1 MCRYIIDGTNRRIS
15 AYIKGY
21 RVQIM
26 IINSQ
31 PPITPAQSREP
42 VRPQNTADSSP
53 ESTVV
58 QNQKVAPVP
67 DVKVVQ
73 QANETASYNG
83 LKDPKLDVEPE
94 VVPQPLSVAEKKATE
109 AQGKATPGDALTGEV
124 LTDDELRQTE
134 QLASRDREVR
144 AHEQAH
150 LSAAGNRATSGA
162 SFTYTDGPD
171 GQRYAT
177 GGEVSINTSPVHGD
191 PEATLRAA
199 ELIQRAALAP
209 ASPSAQDRQV
219 AAAANAMA
227 QVATVELSQQQ
238 AEAVREASSV
248 EQSSSAI
255 DGSLEAL
262 DSESIEATAGV
273 SSEVASEVVVDS
285 RNAQAQ
291 SRQQQLEDAYGVV
304 QQRRDDDSRGE
315 SLGNVIS
322 STEPGNSVQQNVAQ
336 APGVDVSVQS
346 RQGGVEVSAVGQEVR
361 AAVAPV
367 SVDEGDQTV
376 AAKESQV
383 ASVAVARPAGPT
395 NEAAVANNASPQVS
409 AIDVRDEQVKNRQSQ
424 LEGAFNSVAQG
435 LGGEPRGTN
444 LDYFL

>member
-15 AYIKGY
+15 ACIKGN

-58 QNQKVAPVP
+58 QKQRVAPVP

-73 QANETASYNG
+73 QANETASYNA
-83 LKDPKLDVEPE
+83 LKDPSLDVEPE
-94 VVPQPLSVAEKKATE
+94 ASPQALSVAEKKATE
-109 AQGKATPGDALTGEV
+109 AQGKANPGDALTGEV
-124 LTDDELRQTE
+124 LTDDELRQIE

-255 DGSLEAL
+255 DGSSEAL

-273 SSEVASEVVVDS
+273 SSEVAREVVVDS
-285 RNAQAQ
+285 RNAQVM

-304 QQRRDDDSRGE
+304 QQRRDDNERGE

-322 STEPGNSVQQNVAQ
+322 SAEPGNSVQQNVAQ

-346 RQGGVEVSAVGQEVR
+346 RQGGAEVS

-383 ASVAVARPAGPT
+383 ASVALARPAASAVT
-395 NEAAVANNASPQVS
+395 EASVVNGAASQES

-424 LEGAFNSVAQG
+424 IEGAFNSVAQG

>member
-1 MCRYIIDGTNRRIS
+1 
-15 AYIKGY
+15 
-21 RVQIM
+21 M

-58 QNQKVAPVP
+58 QNQKVAPVA

-73 QANETASYNG
+73 QPNETASYNG

-94 VVPQPLSVAEKKATE
+94 AAPQPLRTAEKGATE
-109 AQGKATPGDALTGEV
+109 GQVKTSAGDPLTGEA
-124 LTDDELRQTE
+124 LTDDELRQIE

-191 PEATLRAA
+191 AEATLRAA

-248 EQSSSAI
+248 ERSSSEI
-255 DGSLEAL
+255 DGSLEVL
-262 DSESIEATAGV
+262 DSESIEVTADVSREAT
-273 SSEVASEVVVDS
+273 SEVGVDS
-285 RNAQAQ
+285 RNAQIL

-304 QQRRDDDSRGE
+304 QQRRDDNVRGE
-315 SLGNVIS
+315 SSGNVIRS
-322 STEPGNSVQQNVAQ
+322 AEPGNSVQQNVAQ

-346 RQGGVEVSAVGQEVR
+346 RQGGAEVSAVAQEVR

-367 SVDEGDQTV
+367 SVDEGDQTT

-383 ASVAVARPAGPT
+383 ALVEVARPSDSAAT
-395 NEAAVANNASPQVS
+395 EASVVNGAASQESAVDA
-409 AIDVRDEQVKNRQSQ
+409 RDEQVKNRQSQ
-424 LEGAFNSVAQG
+424 LEGAFNSAAQG

>member
-1 MCRYIIDGTNRRIS
+1 
-15 AYIKGY
+15 
-21 RVQIM
+21 M

-42 VRPQNTADSSP
+42 VRPQNAADSSP

-58 QNQKVAPVP
+58 QNQEVAPVP

-73 QANETASYNG
+73 QANETASYNP

-94 VVPQPLSVAEKKATE
+94 AAPQPLRAAEKGGTE
-109 AQGKATPGDALTGEV
+109 GQGKTNPGDALTGEA
-124 LTDDELRQTE
+124 LTDDELRQIE

-262 DSESIEATAGV
+262 DSESIEVTADV
-273 SSEVASEVVVDS
+273 SREAASEVGVDS
-285 RNAQAQ
+285 RNAQVL

-304 QQRRDDDSRGE
+304 QQRRDDNELGE
-315 SLGNVIS
+315 NPGNVIRS
-322 STEPGNSVQQNVAQ
+322 SEAGGGVQQNVAQ

-346 RQGGVEVSAVGQEVR
+346 RQGGAEVSAVEQEVR

-383 ASVAVARPAGPT
+383 ASVAVARPAASAAT
-395 NEAAVANNASPQVS
+395 EASVVNGAASQES
-409 AIDVRDEQVKNRQSQ
+409 AIDARDDQVKNRQSQ

>member
-1 MCRYIIDGTNRRIS
+1 M
-15 AYIKGY
+15 GY

-83 LKDPKLDVEPE
+83 LKDPKLNVEPE
-94 VVPQPLSVAEKKATE
+94 AAPQPLSVAENEAAE
-109 AQGKATPGDALTGEV
+109 AQGKANPGDALTGEV
-124 LTDDELRQTE
+124 LTDDELRQIE

-248 EQSSSAI
+248 EQPSEQVDSTR
-255 DGSLEAL
+255 EAL
-262 DSESIEATAGV
+262 ESAPVAATADVGG
-273 SSEVASEVVVDS
+273 EVGVDS
-285 RNAQAQ
+285 RNALEQ

-304 QQRRDDDSRGE
+304 QQRRDDHSRGE
-315 SLGNVIS
+315 SLGNVIPS
-322 STEPGNSVQQNVAQ
+322 SEPGSGIQQSVAQ
-336 APGVDVSVQS
+336 APGVDVSAQS
-346 RQGGVEVSAVGQEVR
+346 RQGGVEVSAVAQEVR

-367 SVDEGDQTV
+367 SVDEGDQTR

-395 NEAAVANNASPQVS
+395 NEAAVANNTSPQES